1 MNARD
6 ESAGMDEQ
14 PVEGVEFTLP
24 DTSELRVR
32 DIMRRDVPRI
42 SPNDSVGYVA
52 RVMAD
57 ARLAGVPVVEDGEV
71 IGIITEADI
80 IQREADV
87 DAPMPVPFLDAIFI
101 ADAGQPYEEEVRRAL
116 ALNARM
122 LMSSPV
128 TCIRDDATLS
138 EVATVMVDRHFKV
151 LPVLDANNELVGIIT
166 RAELVRVIADL
177 ENRPS

>member
-1 MNARD
+1 MSARETAPAPD
-6 ESAGMDEQ
+6 DGAPEQ
-14 PVEGVEFTLP
+14 VAFTP
-24 DTSELRVR
+24 ATTAELRVR

-42 SPNDSVGYVA
+42 DPDTSVGEVA

-57 ARLAGVPVVEDGEV
+57 GRFAGVPVVEDGEV
-71 IGIITEADI
+71 IGIITEADLV
-80 IQREADV
+80 QREADV

-128 TCIRDDATLS
+128 TCIRDDATLR
-138 EVATVMVDRHFKV
+138 EVATVMVDRHMKV
-151 LPVLDANNELVGIIT
+151 LPVLDASNALVGIIT